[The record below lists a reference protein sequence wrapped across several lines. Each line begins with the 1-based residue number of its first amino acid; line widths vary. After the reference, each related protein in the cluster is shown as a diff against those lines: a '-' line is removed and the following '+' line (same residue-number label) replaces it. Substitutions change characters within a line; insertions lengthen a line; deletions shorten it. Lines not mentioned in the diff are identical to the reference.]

1 MLAAS
6 TSWSHTSLPE
16 QLVVTSVDAPVH
28 SRASPVHAA
37 VGAWLSVM
45 TTSQLVPFVWP
56 ASSVAVHE
64 KECEP
69 RA

>member
-1 MLAAS
+1 M
-6 TSWSHTSLPE
+6 
-16 QLVVTSVDAPVH
+16 VTSVDAPVH